1 MKLGDLLIKLGLDL
15 SDYTRGLSKAQADTQ
30 GFGKNIGDVAGEAK
44 GKIGDFA
51 QETVT
56 KVAAAVAA
64 FAGVSAVLMSVKSS
78 IDGLDAFDEL
88 SERTA
93 VNASVLQ
100 KYAYQAHFYGL
111 GLDEVGGAIKKLS
124 VNMAEAAG
132 GGKDQA
138 ALFRA
143 LGVSVVD
150 AGGQMRDVDAV
161 MADVMEKF
169 SDMEDGAGKT
179 ALAVDLFGK
188 SGANLNAWLSSGA
201 DGIKKA
207 TDEAVRFG
215 VIVPEAATKA
225 AGDFN
230 DNLDRMAMVARGTF
244 NQINAAALPAMNAFM
259 EAMIEASTDTDSLNQ
274 SAQRLSKDG
283 TLGAWAMDTA
293 RVLGFIVDAGQG
305 VYRTFELIGKG
316 IGAAAAQAV
325 LLAQGEFK
333 AAAAAGDAFLSDADA
348 ILNRKLF
355 SQVLEERLAKMM
367 ADADG
372 GEGDGSGGTKHKA
385 PVRDKSGE
393 AKESEADK
401 LIKTL
406 SEQIAVQDAVTASTK
421 ELTDGEKAYAKFV
434 EDLRIGK
441 DASLKQSKAQIT
453 ALYQEVI
460 AGEKAAKS
468 RKEYLESRDKEWDA
482 IEKGTDALRTNIETA
497 RLEGQAIGLNK
508 QQLVELESA
517 RLAEQAAAKLSKA
530 AIYDLM
536 PGYEAQAAA
545 LREQAALLT
554 QLSDQKRINA
564 YKQSMADTAA
574 DTAKAWEKTADQLN
588 QALTDSLF
596 RAFESGESF
605 GKSFLNGL
613 KNLAK
618 ATLLRIPIQYVQN
631 GVLGAFGLGG
641 SNQGSGGNPL
651 QSAQD
656 LYGLYD
662 KLKTG
667 YGVVSGWF
675 GTGGTATGA
684 MFGGTGA
691 LASGMFGA
699 GTGASIFGS
708 GAAGAAYGANAGL
721 SLYGTGTAMS
731 LSGGTAGLSATAGS
745 AGAAGSAGLTGAMAA
760 VPVAGWIA
768 AGMAMADSMFAKGW
782 DAQKV
787 DFTGFGKVTGS
798 ATLAFDK
805 LLRGIG
811 MSDRLANIISG
822 ASIHAALFGRK
833 KPEVQAAGIEGD
845 FTADGFAGQAFTDWR
860 AKGGLFRRSKS
871 WTDYAALD
879 EDQSS
884 SLQGAVKG
892 ALGFYRNLD
901 KLAGGAG
908 MGEREGSFAYHVRT
922 DLRGE
927 GSLDK
932 LLVDMANALGQH
944 VLPQLVDFQR
954 EGESIGDTAQRLT
967 DVFAATNTVAS
978 VLGKTT
984 EAAFG
989 ALGLAT
995 AKVRQDLVD
1004 VAGGLEALTGKV
1016 ATYYDLYYTQEEKL
1030 SRLQSQMGDTFR
1042 DLGVA
1047 MPGSLEGFRALVE
1060 SLDLTAESG
1069 QQMFSTLLDLAPGFA
1084 QMADGLSQASQ
1095 AMDAFGKQVR
1105 EFQQSL
1111 GLSNLSTLT
1120 PEQQYAEARRRYEE
1134 TSAAARGGDAEAQA
1148 KWTQIA
1154 QAFLEASRGFY
1165 ASGGQYAADY
1175 AAVQGFRPDGSHAGG
1190 LAYVPFD
1197 GYLAELHQGE
1207 RVLTRTENAQ
1217 YAQSP
1222 NWSQYGQGAN
1232 AALVAEVKALR
1243 NELATLRDAVGQVE
1257 AAKEAQAAA
1266 RHEEV
1271 MAVQTKQVRL
1281 QQDLL
1286 NK

>member
-15 SDYTRGLSKAQADTQ
+15 SDYNRGLQKAQADTQ
-30 GFGKNIGDVAGEAK
+30 SFGKNLGDVTGEAK
-44 GKIGDFA
+44 GKIGEFA
-51 QETVT
+51 QAAVGRIAAV
-56 KVAAAVAA
+56 VAAY
-64 FAGVSAVLMSVKSS
+64 AGVSAVLGQMKAS

-88 SERTA
+88 SERLA
-93 VNASVLQ
+93 VNAGVLQ
-100 KYAYQAHFYGL
+100 KYSYQAHFYGVS
-111 GLDEVGGAIKKLS
+111 LDEVGGSLKKLS
-124 VNMAEAAG
+124 VNMTEAAA

-138 ALFRA
+138 QLFRT
-143 LGVSVVD
+143 LGVSVVG
-150 AGGQMRDVDAV
+150 ANGKLRDVDAV

-169 SDMEDGAGKT
+169 SGMEDGAGKT

-201 DGIKKA
+201 DGLQQA
-207 TDEAVRFG
+207 TDEAERFG
-215 VIVPEAATKA
+215 VIVSEAATKA

-230 DNLDRMAMVARGTF
+230 DNLDRMAMVVRGTF

-259 EAMIEASTDTDSLNQ
+259 EAMIEASTETDSLNS
-274 SAQRLSKDG
+274 SAQRLSKNG
-283 TLGAWAMDTA
+283 TLRAWAMDTA

-316 IGAAAAQAV
+316 IAAAAAQAV

-333 AAAAAGDAFLSDADA
+333 AASSVGDAFLADVDE

-355 SQVLEERLAKMM
+355 SQVLEQRLA
-367 ADADG
+367 ALQAG
-372 GEGDGSGGTKHKA
+372 GGSAESGGGGTKRPAPLSSKA
-385 PVRDKSGE
+385 GE

-401 LIKTL
+401 LIKSL

-421 ELTDGEKAYAKFV
+421 ELTDGEKAYAKFL

-441 DASLKQSKAQIT
+441 DASLRQSKAQIA

-468 RKEYLESRDKEWDA
+468 RQEYLAAREREWGV
-482 IEKGTDALRTNIETA
+482 IEKGTDSLRENINAA
-497 RLEGQAIGLNK
+497 RLEGQAIGLTK
-508 QQLVELESA
+508 EQVAQLEVA
-517 RLAEQAAAKLSKA
+517 RLSEQAAAKLSKA

-536 PGYEAQAAA
+536 PGYEAEAEA
-545 LREQAALLT
+545 LREQAALLNDLAS
-554 QLSDQKRINA
+554 QRLVNNERQRI
-564 YKQSMADTAA
+564 ADRAA
-574 DTAKAWEKTADQLN
+574 EMSKEWEKVADQLN
-588 QALTDSLF
+588 QSLTDSLF
-596 RAFESGESF
+596 RAFEDGESF
-605 GKSFLNGL
+605 GKSFLSGL

-618 ATLLRIPIQYVQN
+618 TTLLRIPIQYIQT
-631 GVLGAFGLGG
+631 GVMSAFGLGG
-641 SNQGSGGNPL
+641 SGQGAGGNAL
-651 QSAQD
+651 QSAYQM
-656 LYGLYD
+656 YGLYD

-667 YGVVSGWF
+667 YGLVSGWF
-675 GTGGTATGA
+675 GAGGSATGA

-691 LASGMFGA
+691 LAGGMFGA

-745 AGAAGSAGLTGAMAA
+745 AGVAGSAGLTGAMAA

-768 AGMAMADSMFAKGW
+768 AGMAAADSLYGKGW
-782 DAQKV
+782 DYQKV
-787 DFTGFGKVTGS
+787 DMNTFGKIYGS
-798 ATLAFDK
+798 ATFGADR

-811 MSDRLANIISG
+811 MSDRLANVLSG
-822 ASIHAALFGRK
+822 ASTITALFGRK
-833 KPEVQAAGIEGD
+833 KPEVQAAGIVGD
-845 FTADGFAGQAFTDWR
+845 FTADGFDGQAFVDWR

-871 WTDYAALD
+871 GTNYSALD
-879 EDQSS
+879 DGQSS
-884 SLQGAVKG
+884 ALQGAVKG

-908 MGEREGSFAYHVRT
+908 MAEREGSFSYHVRT
-922 DLRGE
+922 DLREE
-927 GSLDK
+927 GALDK
-932 LLVDMANALGQH
+932 LLTDMSNALGQH
-944 VLPQLVDFQR
+944 VLPQLVEFQR

-1004 VAGGLEALTGKV
+1004 VAGGLEAFNSKV
-1016 ATYYDLYYTQEEKL
+1016 ATYYDLYYSGQEKL
-1030 SRLQSQMGDTFR
+1030 ARLQSQTGDSFR
-1042 DLGVA
+1042 ELGLT
-1047 MPGSLEGFRALVE
+1047 MPTSLEGFRALVE
-1060 SLDLTAESG
+1060 SLNLTSESG
-1069 QQMFSTLLDLAPGFA
+1069 QEMFSTLLDLAPAFA
-1084 QMADGLSQASQ
+1084 QMTEGL
-1095 AMDAFGKQVR
+1095 DAFGKQVR

-1111 GLSNLSTLT
+1111 GLSNFSTLT
-1120 PEQQYAEARRRYEE
+1120 PEQQYAEARRRYQE
-1134 TSAAARGGDAEAQA
+1134 TSAAAQGGDADAQA
-1148 KWTQIA
+1148 SWTQIA
-1154 QAFLEASRGFY
+1154 QAFLEASRAYY

-1190 LAYVPFD
+1190 LDYVPFD

-1207 RVLTRTENAQ
+1207 RVLTRAENARYPQ
-1217 YAQSP
+1217 QIS
-1222 NWSQYGQGAN
+1222 WSQYGQGAN

-1243 NELATLRDAVGQVE
+1243 SELVALRESAGRVE
-1257 AAKEAQAAA
+1257 VAKEAQAAA
-1266 RHEEV
+1266 RHQEA
-1271 MAVQTKQVRL
+1271 MAVQTRQVRL